1 MYTKEDK
8 QRNGKNRAVAN
19 SPVQGK
25 NLVNSQ
31 SDIVDK
37 RSLLNPMNEI
47 KNVSQ
52 RAVIQRVRVEI
63 GMDLDEILRGTK
75 IQQLKNLLCTT
86 YGGTNLSHGA
96 HGSSADQQYTVRET
110 INDYL
115 DSRSGTAR
123 TTAATAINTAWGVT
137 EFS

>member
-8 QRNGKNRAVAN
+8 QRNGRNRAVAN

-25 NLVNSQ
+25 SLVSPR
-31 SDIVDK
+31 SEITDK
-37 RSLLNPMNEI
+37 RPLLNEI

-52 RAVIQRVRVEI
+52 RSVIQRVRVEI
-63 GMDLDEILRGTK
+63 GMSLDEILRGAK

-123 TTAATAINTAWGVT
+123 TTAATAINTAWHVT